1 MRKIDFGMFR
11 MFCIFVM
18 SNITQWRGDLP
29 IRAGIFIPVTLHIRR
44 FRTPVESV
52 NAPHTPLVLSNG
64 TGGTVFFLPP
74 LTQHIMDNLP
84 PNLSHHLLMFRK
96 GTSHFIIIK
105 N

>member
-44 FRTPVESV
+44 FRTPVWSV
-52 NAPHTPLVLSNG
+52 NAPTAWLVKSNG
-64 TGGTVFFLPP
+64 KGGTALI
-74 LTQHIMDNLP
+74 L
-84 PNLSHHLLMFRK
+84 
-96 GTSHFIIIK
+96 
-105 N
+105 

>member
-44 FRTPVESV
+44 FRTSCWSV
-52 NAPHTPLVLSNG
+52 NILTAFYNFSEYSDGIKDSINLLP
-64 TGGTVFFLPP
+64 GG
-74 LTQHIMDNLP
+74 
-84 PNLSHHLLMFRK
+84 
-96 GTSHFIIIK
+96 
-105 N
+105 

>member
-44 FRTPVESV
+44 FRTPFGVLMHP
-52 NAPHTPLVLSNG
+52 AQPLCCWTAG
-64 TGGTVFFLPP
+64 KAKPFVFCLFL
-74 LTQHIMDNLP
+74 LAI
-84 PNLSHHLLMFRK
+84 
-96 GTSHFIIIK
+96 
-105 N
+105 